1 MSVICPTI
9 TAENPHTYREQMQRV
24 SGFASRIHIDLMD
37 GIFAPNKSLGIEN
50 VWLAEGLIN
59 DIHVMYQQPEE
70 ILSDLIALQPN
81 LVSVHAESD
90 CNVEEFARDLHT
102 AGIKCG
108 LAVFPETTIES
119 VATILPHVDQ
129 LLIFSGN
136 LGYQGGS
143 VANLALLEKIPQ
155 AREINS
161 QLEFAWDGGVNHE
174 NVVELASKG
183 VTVINAG
190 GYIHH
195 ASNPEQAYRK
205 LTNLLT

>member
-1 MSVICPTI
+1 M
-9 TAENPHTYREQMQRV
+9 
-24 SGFASRIHIDLMD
+24 
-37 GIFAPNKSLGIEN
+37 
-50 VWLAEGLIN
+50 
-59 DIHVMYQQPEE
+59 
-70 ILSDLIALQPN
+70 
-81 LVSVHAESD
+81 
-90 CNVEEFARDLHT
+90 
-102 AGIKCG
+102 
-108 LAVFPETTIES
+108 
-119 VATILPHVDQ
+119 ATILPHVDQ

-143 VANLALLEKIPQ
+143 VANLALLEEKIPQ

>member
-37 GIFAPNKSLGIEN
+37 GIFAPNKSLGIEK
-50 VWLAEGLIN
+50 
-59 DIHVMYQQPEE
+59 YQQPEE

-143 VANLALLEKIPQ
+143 VANLDLLGKVPQ
-155 AREINS
+155 ARAVNA

-174 NVVELASKG
+174 NVAELASKG

>member
-9 TAENPHTYREQMQRV
+9 TAENPHTYREQMERV

-37 GIFAPNKSLGIEN
+37 GVFAPSKSVGIEK
-50 VWLAEGLIN
+50 VWLADGLIN
-59 DIHVMYQQPEE
+59 DIHVMYQKPEE
-70 ILSDLIALQPN
+70 IISELTTLKPH

-90 CNVEEFARDLHT
+90 CNVEQFAKVLH
-102 AGIKCG
+102 ASGIKCG
-108 LAVFPETTIES
+108 LAVFPETTIKS
-119 VATILPHVDQ
+119 VATVLPYVDQ

-143 VANLALLEKIPQ
+143 VAKLDLLEKIPQ
-155 AREINS
+155 ARAINAK
-161 QLEFAWDGGVNHE
+161 LEFAWDGGVNHE

-195 ASNPEQAYRK
+195 ADNPELAFLK
-205 LTNLLT
+205 LTDLLA